1 MGVEFRAVRKVF
13 ADGTVALEGL
23 DLAFETGEFLVL
35 LGPSGSGKTTAC
47 RLLAGLE
54 APTAGSLWVDGRDIT
69 GLPPRARGMSMVFQN
84 YALYGHKTVYENIA
98 YPLRIRS
105 SRAQNRPDGARD
117 RLDLQIEAQLKR
129 RPAQLSGGQAQR
141 VAVAR
146 ALVWQPLICLMDE
159 PLSNLDALLRL
170 QTRTELKRLHGE
182 LRRTFVFVTHDQE
195 EAITLGTRIAVLNEG
210 RLVQLDTPR
219 RIYREPATRFV
230 AEFIG
235 RPAMNTVDGVIEAG
249 VFRAGGLALPV
260 RGRQDGPIV
269 LGIRP
274 EALVLRAEPTAETL
288 TFELDV
294 VEPVEPDTLLFVK
307 SETSRWSQGSC
318 AMSASASPARRSIS
332 SCRRPSAISSTR
344 EPASACREPAD
355 PPRPARGRSPRLAR
369 TASPQ
374 PRPRLV
380 RIGELIFWDAILLVL
395 TFLVWLRWF

>member
-1 MGVEFRAVRKVF
+1 MGVEFRSVRKVF

-54 APTAGSLWVDGRDIT
+54 VPSAGSLWVDGRDIT
-69 GLPPRARGMSMVFQN
+69 SLPPRARGMSMVFQN

-98 YPLRIRS
+98 YPLRIRKLA
-105 SRAQNRPDGARD
+105 RAEID
-117 RLDLQIEAQLKR
+117 RTVRAIAAMLQIETQLDR

-195 EAITLGTRIAVLNEG
+195 EAMTLGTRIAVLNEG

-249 VFRAGGLALPV
+249 VFRAGGFGLPV
-260 RGRQDGPIV
+260 GSRPDGPVV

-274 EALVLRAEPTAETL
+274 EALVLREQPTAASL

-307 SETSRWSQGSC
+307 TGAV
-318 AMSASASPARRSIS
+318 AMVARVMREVGE
-332 SCRRPSAISSTR
+332 RRPGAPVHL
-344 EPASACREPAD
+344 ELPPAERHFFD
-355 PPRPARGRSPRLAR
+355 AR
-369 TASPQ
+369 TGL
-374 PRPRLV
+374 RLP
-380 RIGELIFWDAILLVL
+380 
-395 TFLVWLRWF
+395 